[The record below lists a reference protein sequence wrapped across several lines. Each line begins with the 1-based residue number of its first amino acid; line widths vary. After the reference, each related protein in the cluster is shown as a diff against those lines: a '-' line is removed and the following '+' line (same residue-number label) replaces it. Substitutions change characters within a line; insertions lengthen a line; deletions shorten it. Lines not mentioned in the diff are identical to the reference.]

1 MTCDME
7 WSPIAMKLQSPVQVS
22 PYAGATR
29 ERASS
34 ISAEP
39 RRSIEKEFPAELK
52 DELEW
57 RLRELV
63 CTERL
68 DVRVAQRAIAED
80 WIETYRRYVR

>member
-39 RRSIEKEFPAELK
+39 RRSIEESTWQSKQEPAFVK
-52 DELEW
+52 
-57 RLRELV
+57 
-63 CTERL
+63 
-68 DVRVAQRAIAED
+68 
-80 WIETYRRYVR
+80 